1 MQGFNIQFYCR
12 NCKKAKNGQ
21 APLELSVNING
32 TRKFVQLPFKTT
44 PEIFR
49 KKRQPK
55 ELADY
60 VALMRE
66 RVNSILTEML
76 RNGEPVTTR
85 AIIDYVKTGGYK
97 SYTVNDLFNDFLD
110 IQRERIGKN
119 LTQGNYRKYELVRDL
134 FYGFIS
140 PAGECGK
147 ELTHAAVLKFKAYVE
162 GRYEQATAAG
172 YLTKLKSVILFGI
185 DNGKF
190 SMNAFNGIK
199 IKRGSKPIVYLK
211 EWEQGVLESGR
222 IENESLAKVR
232 DFALLQ
238 VYTGMSYADCSSI
251 TREDVKIKDGVY
263 YIEKARQKTGK
274 IFMAVI
280 VRPERFMAIMDKYGG
295 KAPKISNQKLNL
307 WLKTIGE
314 LLGIRTV
321 MTTHCFRRT
330 YSTNLLN
337 AGVRI
342 ETVAAAMGH
351 SVKMTERYYAKLKES
366 TVLSEIAS
374 KII

>member
-12 NCKKAKNGQ
+12 NCKRTKSGQ

-32 TRKFVQLPFKTT
+32 ARKFVQLPYKTT
-44 PEIFR
+44 PEIFK

-55 ELADY
+55 DLADY
-60 VALMRE
+60 MALMRE
-66 RVNSILTEML
+66 RVNSILTDML
-76 RNGEPVTTR
+76 RHGEPVTTQ
-85 AIIDYVKTGGYK
+85 ALVEYVKTGGYK
-97 SYTVNDLFNDFLD
+97 SYTVDCLFNDFLE
-110 IQRERIGKN
+110 IQRDRIGKT
-119 LTQGNYRKYELVRDL
+119 LTQGNYRKYELARDL
-134 FYGFIS
+134 FYEFVD
-140 PAGECGK
+140 PQGECER
-147 ELTHAAVLKFKAYVE
+147 ELTHAAVLKFKASVE

-190 SMNAFNGIK
+190 TLNPFNGVK

-211 EWEQGVLESGR
+211 EWEQRLLESGR
-222 IENESLAKVR
+222 IENASLSKVR
-232 DFALLQ
+232 DFALMQ
-238 VYTGMSYADCSSI
+238 ISTGMSYADCSNI
-251 TREDVKIKDGVY
+251 TRDDVKEKDGVW

-280 VRPERFMAIMDKYGG
+280 VRPERFMAIMEKYGG

-314 LLGIRTV
+314 LLGIHTV

-351 SVKMTERYYAKLKES
+351 SVKMTERYYAKLQES